1 MLILLKLGLMAI
13 YVGGAWMFWRGFR
26 HTHYTKGLGNQL
38 KFTLLWPLFMAI
50 SGSYRQ
56 NFQRA
61 LRGD

>member
-1 MLILLKLGLMAI
+1 MILLKIGLLAI
-13 YVGGAWMFWRGFR
+13 YVGGAWMFWRGFK
-26 HTHYTKGLGNQL
+26 HTHYNRTLGNQV
-38 KFTLLWPLFMAI
+38 KFTLLWPVFAAI

>member
-1 MLILLKLGLMAI
+1 
-13 YVGGAWMFWRGFR
+13 
-26 HTHYTKGLGNQL
+26 LGNQV
-38 KFTLLWPLFMAI
+38 KFTLLWPVFAAI

>member
-1 MLILLKLGLMAI
+1 MFLLQTGLIVI
-13 YVGGAWMFWRGFR
+13 YAAGAWIFWRGFR
-26 HTHYTKGLGNQL
+26 HTHYNRGLGNQL

-61 LRGD
+61 LKGD